1 MMGKETLTTTLETTS
16 RAVGRAI
23 ATFDENANGLA
34 SSLSHSEVGTKEH
47 PMIDI
52 SFVNTKL
59 FIGGTWTAGSDTF
72 TTLNPATAQ
81 PLAELAA
88 ASAADV
94 DTAVDA
100 ATDAFKGEWGAL
112 APSRKGL
119 LLNKLADLVERDVE
133 ILAQLESL
141 DMGRPV
147 GAGAALMV
155 PNLVATL
162 RYYAGWA
169 DKINGDVIANDGYLG
184 SPVPTHAYTLRQP
197 LGVVAAIVPWNAPLM
212 ILGWKLAPAL
222 ACGNTVII
230 KPAEDASL
238 SILHLAAL
246 VREAGFPAGTVNV
259 LTGVGSVAGE
269 ALSLHHGIKKISF
282 TGSTEVGRAILRNS
296 ASNFKHTTL
305 ELGGKAPQIVFDDAD
320 LDAALQGCAMG
331 MFFNQGEVCA
341 AGTRVIAHRKVYD
354 SILSGLKSAA
364 EAQVVGD
371 PFDPA
376 TTMGPLVNQRQLD
389 RVVGYLRAGADEG
402 AAVVTGGAAP
412 KRPGFFVE
420 PTVFAG
426 TNGMRVAREEIFGPV
441 GIVIPFDDD
450 DEALAL
456 ANDNAYGLSATV
468 WTRDVTRAHSFAA
481 KVEAGAIGVNGWS
494 PLAPQLPWGGVKA
507 SGVGRELGYEGI
519 RAYTEAK
526 TITVVLN

>member
-1 MMGKETLTTTLETTS
+1 
-16 RAVGRAI
+16 
-23 ATFDENANGLA
+23 
-34 SSLSHSEVGTKEH
+34 
-47 PMIDI
+47 MIDI
-52 SFVNTKL
+52 SSVNTEL
-59 FIGGTWTAGSDTF
+59 FVGGTWTAASERF
-72 TTLNPATAQ
+72 STLNPATGQ
-81 PLAELAA
+81 PLADLAA
-88 ASAADV
+88 ASSADV
-94 DTAVDA
+94 DAAVVA
-100 ATDAFKGEWGAL
+100 ATSAFKGEWGSL

-119 LLNKLADLVERDVE
+119 LLNRLADLVERDIE

-141 DMGRPV
+141 DMGRPFGM
-147 GAGAALMV
+147 GAQLMV

-169 DKINGDVIANDGYLG
+169 DKINGEQIANDGYMG
-184 SPVPTHAYTLRQP
+184 APIPTHAYTLRQP

-246 VREAGFPAGTVNV
+246 IDEAGFPAGTVNV
-259 LTGVGSVAGE
+259 LTGLGKVTGE
-269 ALSLHHGIKKISF
+269 ALALHPGIKKISF
-282 TGSTEVGRAILRNS
+282 TGSTEVGRSILRNS
-296 ASNFKHTTL
+296 AGNFKRTAL

-354 SILSGLKSAA
+354 TILEGLKAAA
-364 EAQVVGD
+364 EAQVIGD

-376 TTMGPLVNQRQLD
+376 TTMGPLVNARQRD
-389 RVVGYLRAGADEG
+389 RVAGYLQTGADEG
-402 AAVVTGGAAP
+402 ATIVAGGNLP
-412 KRPGFFVE
+412 TRPGFFVE

-426 TNGMRVAREEIFGPV
+426 TNDMRVAREEIFGPV
-441 GIVIPFDDD
+441 GVVIPFDTD
-450 DEALAL
+450 DEALGF
-456 ANDNAYGLSATV
+456 ANDNDYGLSATV
-468 WTRDVTRAHSFAA
+468 WTRDVGRAHSIAA
-481 KVEAGAIGVNGWS
+481 GIDAGAIGVNGWS

-519 RAYTEAK
+519 LSYTETK
-526 TITVVLN
+526 TVTIVL

>member
-1 MMGKETLTTTLETTS
+1 
-16 RAVGRAI
+16 
-23 ATFDENANGLA
+23 
-34 SSLSHSEVGTKEH
+34 
-47 PMIDI
+47 MIDI
-52 SFVNTKL
+52 SSVNTEL
-59 FIGGTWTAGSDTF
+59 FVGGTWTAASARF
-72 TTLNPATAQ
+72 STLNPATGQ
-81 PLAELAA
+81 PLADLAA
-88 ASAADV
+88 ASSADV
-94 DTAVDA
+94 DAAVAA
-100 ATDAFKGEWGAL
+100 ATSAFKGEWGSL

-119 LLNKLADLVERDVE
+119 LLNRLADLVERDTE

-141 DMGRPV
+141 DMGRPFGM
-147 GAGAALMV
+147 GAQLMV

-169 DKINGDVIANDGYLG
+169 DKINGEQIANDGYMG
-184 SPVPTHAYTLRQP
+184 APIPTHAYTLRQP

-246 VREAGFPAGTVNV
+246 IDEAGFPAGTVNV
-259 LTGVGSVAGE
+259 LTGLGKVTGE
-269 ALSLHHGIKKISF
+269 ALALHPGIKKISF

-296 ASNFKHTTL
+296 ASNFKRTAL

-320 LDAALQGCAMG
+320 LDAALRGCAMG

-354 SILSGLKSAA
+354 TILEGLKAAA
-364 EAQVVGD
+364 EAQVIGD
-371 PFDPA
+371 PFDAA
-376 TTMGPLVNQRQLD
+376 TTMGPLVNARQRD
-389 RVVGYLRAGADEG
+389 RVAGYLQTGADEG
-402 AAVVTGGAAP
+402 ATVVTGGNVP
-412 KRPGFFVE
+412 TRPGFFVE

-426 TNGMRVAREEIFGPV
+426 TNDMRVAREEIFGPV
-441 GIVIPFDDD
+441 GVVIPFDTD
-450 DEALAL
+450 DEALGF
-456 ANDNAYGLSATV
+456 ANDNDYGLSATV
-468 WTRDVTRAHSFAA
+468 WTRDVGRAHSIAA
-481 KVEAGAIGVNGWS
+481 RVDAGAIGVNGWS

-519 RAYTEAK
+519 LSYTETK
-526 TITVVLN
+526 TVTIVL

>member
-1 MMGKETLTTTLETTS
+1 
-16 RAVGRAI
+16 
-23 ATFDENANGLA
+23 
-34 SSLSHSEVGTKEH
+34 
-47 PMIDI
+47 MIDI
-52 SFVNTKL
+52 SSVNTEL
-59 FIGGTWTAGSDTF
+59 FVGGTWTAASARF
-72 TTLNPATAQ
+72 STLNPATGQ

-88 ASAADV
+88 ASTADV
-94 DTAVDA
+94 DAAVAA
-100 ATDAFKGEWGAL
+100 ATSAFKGEWGSS

-119 LLNKLADLVERDVE
+119 LLNRLADLVERDIE

-141 DMGRPV
+141 DMGRPFGM
-147 GAGAALMV
+147 GAQLMV

-169 DKINGDVIANDGYLG
+169 DKINGEQIANDGYMG
-184 SPVPTHAYTLRQP
+184 APIPTHAYTLRQP

-246 VREAGFPAGTVNV
+246 IDEAGFPAGTVNV
-259 LTGVGSVAGE
+259 LTGLGKVTGE
-269 ALSLHHGIKKISF
+269 ALALHPGIKKISF

-296 ASNFKHTTL
+296 ASNFKRTAL

-354 SILSGLKSAA
+354 TILEGLKAAA
-364 EAQVVGD
+364 EAQVIGD

-376 TTMGPLVNQRQLD
+376 TTMGPLVNARQRD
-389 RVVGYLRAGADEG
+389 RVAGYLQTGADEG
-402 AAVVTGGAAP
+402 ATIVTGGNVP
-412 KRPGFFVE
+412 TRPGFFVE

-426 TNGMRVAREEIFGPV
+426 TNDMRVAREEIFGPV
-441 GIVIPFDDD
+441 GVVIPFDTD
-450 DEALAL
+450 DEALGF
-456 ANDNAYGLSATV
+456 ANDNDYGLSATV
-468 WTRDVTRAHSFAA
+468 WTRDVGRAHSIAA
-481 KVEAGAIGVNGWS
+481 RVDAGAIGVNGWS

-519 RAYTEAK
+519 LSYTETK
-526 TITVVLN
+526 TVTIVL

>member
-1 MMGKETLTTTLETTS
+1 
-16 RAVGRAI
+16 
-23 ATFDENANGLA
+23 
-34 SSLSHSEVGTKEH
+34 
-47 PMIDI
+47 MIDI
-52 SFVNTKL
+52 SSVNTEL
-59 FIGGTWTAGSDTF
+59 FVGGTWTAASARF
-72 TTLNPATAQ
+72 STLNPATGQ
-81 PLAELAA
+81 PLADLAA
-88 ASAADV
+88 ASSADV
-94 DTAVDA
+94 DAAVAA
-100 ATDAFKGEWGAL
+100 ATSAFKGEWGSL

-119 LLNKLADLVERDVE
+119 LLNRLADLVERDTE
-133 ILAQLESL
+133 FLAQLESL
-141 DMGRPV
+141 DMGRPFGM
-147 GAGAALMV
+147 GAQLMV

-169 DKINGDVIANDGYLG
+169 DKINGEQIANDGYMG
-184 SPVPTHAYTLRQP
+184 APIPTHAYTLRQP

-246 VREAGFPAGTVNV
+246 IDEAGFPAGTVNV
-259 LTGVGSVAGE
+259 LTGLGKVTGE
-269 ALSLHHGIKKISF
+269 ALALHPGIKKISF

-296 ASNFKHTTL
+296 ASNFKRTAL

-331 MFFNQGEVCA
+331 LFFNQGEVCA

-354 SILSGLKSAA
+354 TILEGLKAAA
-364 EAQVVGD
+364 EAQVIGD

-376 TTMGPLVNQRQLD
+376 TTMGPLVNARQRD
-389 RVVGYLRAGADEG
+389 RVAGYLQTGADEG
-402 AAVVTGGAAP
+402 ATIVTGGNVP
-412 KRPGFFVE
+412 TRPGFFVE

-426 TNGMRVAREEIFGPV
+426 TNDMRVAREEIFGPV
-441 GIVIPFDDD
+441 GVVIPFDTD
-450 DEALAL
+450 DEALGF
-456 ANDNAYGLSATV
+456 ANDNDYGLSATV
-468 WTRDVTRAHSFAA
+468 WTRDVGRAHSIAA
-481 KVEAGAIGVNGWS
+481 RVDAGAIGVNGWS

-519 RAYTEAK
+519 LSYTETK
-526 TITVVLN
+526 TVTIVL